1 MLSSQFTQSVFVNQ
15 KSAFL
20 SKQSTTNDQSAP
32 GAGARLLEVD
42 GLRGIAIWLVLLGHF
57 FVLEYAKELGGVS
70 FLALSLCSKF
80 SWGVDLFFVI
90 SGFLIGGILLD
101 HRHSAALLKTFYL
114 RRALRI
120 WPLYFL
126 IVLLLLG
133 PMYWMGFPAQSRYVP
148 YWTYLVFGQNVWMST
163 GFWALFA
170 FGPMWSIAIE
180 EQFYVLAPL
189 LVRRASVGRIN
200 TLVFVTICAAVGM
213 RMVCISV
220 PSINPATFTLCRL
233 DAIAVG
239 FFGALLIRNGDV
251 SSQRVLQPRRLRLL
265 VAFMLPAFVGIAA
278 CSKLPNYLAPIA
290 PSYVAFFFLAV
301 LLLGIFNPGGMIARA
316 LRNRLL
322 LTSGKY
328 CYFLYLFHYT
338 VLDNIGLVIGD
349 RLLVR
354 LASLG
359 VCLLLAA
366 ISWRLVESPLIA
378 IGHRHSYDLEPK
390 IDPFVVSP
398 VVSPGHRKS
407 AHSS

>member
-1 MLSSQFTQSVFVNQ
+1 MPSPQFTQSVFVSQ
-15 KSAFL
+15 KSVLL
-20 SKQSTTNDQSAP
+20 SKQSTTNDPSAP
-32 GAGARLLEVD
+32 GAGPRLLEVD

-70 FLALSLCSKF
+70 SLALNLCSKF

-148 YWTYLVFGQNVWMST
+148 YWTYLLFGQNVWMSA

-170 FGPMWSIAIE
+170 FGPMWSIAVE

-189 LVRRASVGRIN
+189 LVRRASVSRIN
-200 TLVFVTICAAVGM
+200 TLVFVTIGAAVAM
-213 RMVCISV
+213 RIVCIFL
-220 PSINPATFTLCRL
+220 PSISPATFTLCRL

-239 FFGALLIRNGDV
+239 FFGALLIRNSAV
-251 SSQRVLQPRRLRLL
+251 SYRRVLQPRRLRRL
-265 VAFMLPAFVGIAA
+265 VAFMLPAFVGMAA
-278 CSKLPNYLAPIA
+278 CSKLEPLA
-290 PSYVAFFFLAV
+290 PSYVASFFLAV
-301 LLLGIFNPGGMIARA
+301 LLLAIFNPGAMIARV

-322 LTSGKY
+322 VTSGKY

-338 VLDNIGLVIGD
+338 VLDNVGLMIGD

-354 LASLG
+354 FASLG

-378 IGHRHSYDLEPK
+378 IGHRRTYDLEPK
-390 IDPFVVSP
+390 SDPFFASP
-398 VVSPGHRKS
+398 VVSPCYQNT
-407 AHSS
+407 AHSG